1 MKTRNKIIWESNQG
15 TECIPL
21 NETGYREIWGT
32 HPDKIQ
38 AKRMLTKIRGK
49 FLDQY
54 RPQNVRLYEEVMDF
68 FELDTKNK
76 RSSFKT
82 AKFHQACIELI
93 FQANLELSSFVD
105 FSEKHK
111 YYLEEYFSK
120 LTCRS
125 ARKISTSMH
134 YVDLLVNYYQKGI
147 NPNLLLLKPRK
158 PNKAVRVKNPN
169 QESISFIYVY
179 ALQKLVEFDEA
190 VKKRLDIRNKYK
202 NLPLFT
208 KQNLAMSLDYYY
220 SCQEKTQY
228 KTLILEFMGKILKI
242 KGVWCLDKAWI
253 EENKKTGEN
262 ILKLRKEEELFRFF
276 DCLLS
281 PRYLRKHPSELN
293 AIIKAICMA
302 KQRANLQNK
311 ILDSILPSTRIIY
324 PLLTILLIRT
334 GVNLESLLNAK
345 RVIKTRKE
353 QCRKN
358 AGSQDGVFY
367 FSSWKNRARKE
378 ARVAIN
384 GKTEVYYFFNC
395 YLKITQP
402 FSSLFDNAYLFA
414 RHFFDVSK
422 PTKLTTTGLQLWIK
436 SILNKNNA
444 DLITPKD
451 FRDYYSHICD
461 MEKLG
466 HLQKQLAMGHHSRD
480 TQKNYE
486 SQALQDISS
495 QAMRSLQERCSCQNI
510 ITREMSVSPNI
521 FQEQNPQIPLP
532 LQCFKC
538 EYLCVAKTNHIA
550 IIFLQDRLDPTH
562 ELQPILKD
570 IAQRLKISDEERR
583 HAHNL
588 FRADPSLTS
597 KITNAIQYQGN

>member
-1 MKTRNKIIWESNQG
+1 MNTILAWESNQG
-15 TECIPL
+15 LECLPL
-21 NETGYREIWGT
+21 SESGYREKWEACL
-32 HPDKIQ
+32 DKIQ
-38 AKRMLTKIRGK
+38 AKRMLTKIQGK

-54 RPQNVRLYEEVMDF
+54 RPQNVSLYEEIMNF
-68 FELDTKNK
+68 FALHTKNN
-76 RSSFKT
+76 RFAFRT
-82 AKFHQACIELI
+82 AKYHLACLELI

-120 LTCRS
+120 LTHQPY
-125 ARKISTSMH
+125 RKISTSMH

-147 NPNLLLLKPRK
+147 NPNLLLLKPKK
-158 PNKAVRVKNPN
+158 PNKAIRVKNPN

-190 VKKRLDIRNKYK
+190 VKKRLAIRNKYK

-253 EENKKTGEN
+253 KENKKTGEN

-281 PRYLRKHPSELN
+281 PRYLRKYPSELN

-302 KQRANLQNK
+302 KQRSNLQNK

-324 PLLTILLIRT
+324 PLLTTLLIRT

-345 RVIKTRKE
+345 RVIKVGKR
-353 QCRKN
+353 QYLKN

-384 GKTEVYYFFNC
+384 GKTEVYYFFDC

-402 FSSLFDNAYLFA
+402 FLSLFDNAYLFA
-414 RHFFDVSK
+414 RNIYNVSK
-422 PTKLTTTGLQLWIK
+422 STNLTSKELRLW
-436 SILNKNNA
+436 SERILIRNGVNI
-444 DLITPKD
+444 ITPRD
-451 FRDYYSHICD
+451 FRDYYAHVCD

-486 SQALQDISS
+486 SQALQDSS
-495 QAMRSLQERCSCQNI
+495 FQTMRSLQERCNCQNI

-538 EYLCVAKTNHIA
+538 EHLCVAKANHIA

-562 ELQPILKD
+562 ELQPISKD
-570 IAQRLKISDEERR
+570 IAQRLEISDEERR
-583 HAHNL
+583 HAHSL
-588 FRADPSLTS
+588 FDTNPSLTS
-597 KITNAIQYQGN
+597 RITKAIQYQGD

>member
-1 MKTRNKIIWESNQG
+1 MNTILAWESNQG
-15 TECIPL
+15 LECLPL
-21 NETGYREIWGT
+21 SESGYREKWEACS
-32 HPDKIQ
+32 DKIQ

-54 RPQNVRLYEEVMDF
+54 RLQNVSLYEEIMNF
-68 FELDTKNK
+68 FALYTKNN
-76 RSSFKT
+76 RSAFST
-82 AKFHQACIELI
+82 AKYHLACLELI
-93 FQANLELSSFVD
+93 FQANLEISSFVN

-120 LTCRS
+120 LTHQPY
-125 ARKISTSMH
+125 RKISTSMH
-134 YVDLLVNYYQKGI
+134 YIDLLVNYYQQGI

-179 ALQKLVEFDEA
+179 ALQKLVKFDEA

-202 NLPLFT
+202 NSPLFT

-220 SCQEKTQY
+220 SCQEKTKY

-242 KGVWCLDKAWI
+242 KDIWCLDKAWI
-253 EENKKTGEN
+253 GENKKSGEN

-281 PRYLRKHPSELN
+281 PRYLRKYPSELN

-302 KQRANLQNK
+302 KRRTNLQNK
-311 ILDSILPSTRIIY
+311 ILDSILPSRKIIY

-345 RVIKTRKE
+345 RVVKTRKE

-358 AGSQDGVFY
+358 TGSQDDVFY
-367 FSSWKNRARKE
+367 FSSWKNRARKGVG
-378 ARVAIN
+378 VAIN
-384 GKTEVYYFFNC
+384 EKTEAYYFFDC

-402 FSSLFDNAYLFA
+402 FSSLFGNTYLFA

-422 PTKLTTTGLQLWIK
+422 STNLTSKELRLWSKRNLIRNGVN
-436 SILNKNNA
+436 I
-444 DLITPKD
+444 ITPRV
-451 FRDYYSHICD
+451 FRDYYAHVCD

-466 HLQKQLAMGHHSRD
+466 HLQKQLAMGHHSGD
-480 TQKNYE
+480 AQKNYE

-538 EYLCVAKTNHIA
+538 EHLCVLKTNHIA

-597 KITNAIQYQGN
+597 KITNTIQYKGE